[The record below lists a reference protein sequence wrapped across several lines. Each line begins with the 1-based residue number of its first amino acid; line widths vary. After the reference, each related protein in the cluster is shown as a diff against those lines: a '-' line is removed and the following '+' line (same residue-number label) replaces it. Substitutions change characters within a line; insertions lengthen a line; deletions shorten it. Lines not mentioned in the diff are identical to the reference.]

1 MDNTTKEQ
9 LRELVTKG
17 FKQRYGTHPDKQA
30 LLRLLSELR
39 RIDVAG
45 YAGYYLMAYMIFK
58 ETAFSYG
65 INIWPRGAMASSI
78 VCYSMGL
85 TEVDPLRYG
94 LHSARFVNE
103 EPPKFQFDIEEARF
117 DEFKEK
123 ATKLLKDNPDI
134 LDYETGCKYLL
145 GDLQSSSYLN
155 GKDVC
160 PLPQPENMDDKIAE
174 YALSFPDTMTLY
186 ETYKERK
193 NGATW
198 APTGIEKLDEIL
210 APTYGLLAYQEQMFD
225 IMKLCFNVHGI
236 LANKVRLSIQRGE
249 TEQIKAY
256 RIELQENAKQVG
268 LGDNEFDTAWSVL
281 TSNPKAFL
289 KAHAVFRVLSR
300 YFNTIDLFRDIN
312 KANAAIRIDMND
324 INKFL
329 SCNGKI
335 VKLKAEADNLETAL
349 RNLFTNTPID
359 KEEIIKAKRLL
370 LTITIKT
377 DDNLLLTEMDC
388 LRDFIGGFKE
398 HTFDVWGLYKD
409 ANQAQNVSLIC
420 WAVGV

>member
-1 MDNTTKEQ
+1 MNNTTREQ
-9 LRELVTKG
+9 LRKLATLG
-17 FKQRYGTHPDKQA
+17 FKLCYGAHPDKQA
-30 LLRLLSELR
+30 LLRLLCELR

-45 YAGYYLMAYMIFK
+45 YAGYYLMAYIIFN
-58 ETAFSYG
+58 ETAHLSG
-65 INIWPRGAMASSI
+65 IKVWPRGAVASSI
-78 VCYSMGL
+78 VCHIILL
-85 TEVDPLRYG
+85 TKMDPLRYG

-103 EPPKFQFDIEEARF
+103 EPPRFQFDIEEARF

-123 ATKLLKDNPDI
+123 ATKVLKNNPDI

-198 APTGIEKLDEIL
+198 TPTGIEKLDEIL

-225 IMKLCFNVHGI
+225 IMKICFNVHGT
-236 LANKVRLSIQRGE
+236 LPNKVRLSIQRGE
-249 TEQIKAY
+249 TERIKAY

-289 KAHAVFRVLSR
+289 KAHAVCRVLSR

-312 KANAAIRIDMND
+312 KANAVIRIDMND

-359 KEEIIKAKRLL
+359 KEDIIKAKRLL
-370 LTITIKT
+370 LAITIKT
-377 DDNLLLTEMDC
+377 DDNLLLKEMDC

-420 WAVGV
+420 WAVGI

>member
-78 VCYSMGL
+78 VCYSIEL
-85 TEVDPLRYG
+85 TEVDPLRFG

-103 EPPKFQFDIEEARF
+103 EPPKFQFDIEAARF
-117 DEFKEK
+117 EEFKEK
-123 ATKLLKDNPDI
+123 ATKVLKNNPDI
-134 LDYETGCKYLL
+134 LDYESGCKYLL
-145 GDLQSSSYLN
+145 GDIEPTSYLN
-155 GKDVC
+155 REKGY
-160 PLPQPENMDDKIAE
+160 PLPDNIDDEIAE
-174 YALSFPDTMTLY
+174 YALSFPGTMTLY

-198 APTGIEKLDEIL
+198 TPTGIAKLDEIL

-225 IMKLCFNVHGI
+225 IMKNIFGVYGI
-236 LANKVRLSIQRGE
+236 TANNIRLSIQRGE
-249 TEQIKAY
+249 TGH
-256 RIELQENAKQVG
+256 IEEYKKEVQQMVKDNDINADAFETIWG
-268 LGDNEFDTAWSVL
+268 VL

-289 KAHAVFRVLSR
+289 KAHAVSRVVSR
-300 YFNTIDLFRDIN
+300 FFY
-312 KANAAIRIDMND
+312 
-324 INKFL
+324 
-329 SCNGKI
+329 
-335 VKLKAEADNLETAL
+335 
-349 RNLFTNTPID
+349 
-359 KEEIIKAKRLL
+359 
-370 LTITIKT
+370 
-377 DDNLLLTEMDC
+377 
-388 LRDFIGGFKE
+388 
-398 HTFDVWGLYKD
+398 
-409 ANQAQNVSLIC
+409 NQ
-420 WAVGV
+420 

>member
-78 VCYSMGL
+78 VCYSIEL
-85 TEVDPLRYG
+85 TEVDPLRFG

-103 EPPKFQFDIEEARF
+103 EPPKFQFDIEVARF
-117 DEFKEK
+117 EELKEK
-123 ATKLLKDNPDI
+123 ATELLKDNPDI

-160 PLPQPENMDDKIAE
+160 PLTQPENIDDKIAE

-198 APTGIEKLDEIL
+198 TPTGIEKLDEIL
-210 APTYGLLAYQEQMFD
+210 APTCGLLAYQEQMFD
-225 IMKLCFNVHGI
+225 IMKHCFNVHGI

-249 TEQIKAY
+249 TEQINSY
-256 RIELQENAKQVG
+256 RTELQENAKQVG

-289 KAHAVFRVLSR
+289 KAHAVCRVLSR

-312 KANAAIRIDMND
+312 KANAVIRIDMND

-335 VKLKAEADNLETAL
+335 VKFKAEADNLETTL

-370 LTITIKT
+370 LAITIKT
-377 DDNLLLTEMDC
+377 DDKLLLTEMDY

-398 HTFDVWGLYKD
+398 CTFDTWGLYKD
-409 ANQAQNVSLIC
+409 ANQTHNVSIIC
-420 WAVGV
+420 WAVGI

>member
-1 MDNTTKEQ
+1 MNNTTREQ
-9 LRELVTKG
+9 LRKLATLG
-17 FKQRYGTHPDKQA
+17 FKLCYGAHPDKQA
-30 LLRLLSELR
+30 LLRLLCELR

-45 YAGYYLMAYMIFK
+45 YAGYYLMAYIIFN
-58 ETAFSYG
+58 ETAHLSG
-65 INIWPRGAMASSI
+65 IKVWPRGAVASSI
-78 VCYSMGL
+78 VCHIILL
-85 TEVDPLRYG
+85 TKMDPLRYG

-103 EPPKFQFDIEEARF
+103 EPPKFQFDIEAARF
-117 DEFKEK
+117 EEFKEK
-123 ATKLLKDNPDI
+123 ATELLKDNPDI

-198 APTGIEKLDEIL
+198 TPTGIAKLDEIL
-210 APTYGLLAYQEQMFD
+210 APTCGLLAYQEQMFD
-225 IMKLCFNVHGI
+225 IMKLCFNVHGT
-236 LANKVRLSIQRGE
+236 LPNKVRLSIQRGE

-289 KAHAVFRVLSR
+289 KAHAVSRVVSR
-300 YFNTIDLFRDIN
+300 FFYN
-312 KANAAIRIDMND
+312 
-324 INKFL
+324 
-329 SCNGKI
+329 
-335 VKLKAEADNLETAL
+335 
-349 RNLFTNTPID
+349 
-359 KEEIIKAKRLL
+359 
-370 LTITIKT
+370 
-377 DDNLLLTEMDC
+377 
-388 LRDFIGGFKE
+388 
-398 HTFDVWGLYKD
+398 
-409 ANQAQNVSLIC
+409 
-420 WAVGV
+420 

>member
-17 FKQRYGTHPDKQA
+17 FKQRYGTHPDKQS

-78 VCYSMGL
+78 VCYSIEL
-85 TEVDPLRYG
+85 TEVDPLRFG

-103 EPPKFQFDIEEARF
+103 EPPKFQFDIEAARF
-117 DEFKEK
+117 EEFKEK
-123 ATKLLKDNPDI
+123 ATELLKDNPDI

-198 APTGIEKLDEIL
+198 TPTGIAKLDEIL

-225 IMKLCFNVHGI
+225 IMKLCFNVHGT
-236 LANKVRLSIQRGE
+236 LPNKVRLSIQRGE
-249 TEQIKAY
+249 TGH
-256 RIELQENAKQVG
+256 IEEYKKEVQQMVKDNDINADAFETIWG
-268 LGDNEFDTAWSVL
+268 VL

-289 KAHAVFRVLSR
+289 KAHAVSRVVSR
-300 YFNTIDLFRDIN
+300 FFY
-312 KANAAIRIDMND
+312 
-324 INKFL
+324 
-329 SCNGKI
+329 
-335 VKLKAEADNLETAL
+335 
-349 RNLFTNTPID
+349 
-359 KEEIIKAKRLL
+359 
-370 LTITIKT
+370 
-377 DDNLLLTEMDC
+377 
-388 LRDFIGGFKE
+388 
-398 HTFDVWGLYKD
+398 
-409 ANQAQNVSLIC
+409 NQ
-420 WAVGV
+420 

>member
-78 VCYSMGL
+78 VCYSIEL
-85 TEVDPLRYG
+85 TEVDPLRFG

-103 EPPKFQFDIEEARF
+103 EPPKFQFDIEAARF
-117 DEFKEK
+117 EEFKEK
-123 ATKLLKDNPDI
+123 ATELLKDNPDI

-198 APTGIEKLDEIL
+198 TPTGIEKLDEIL

-225 IMKLCFNVHGI
+225 IMKHCFNVHGI

-256 RIELQENAKQVG
+256 RKELQENAKQVG
-268 LGDNEFDTAWSVL
+268 LVDNDFDTAWSVL

-289 KAHAVFRVLSR
+289 KAHAVSRVVAK
-300 YFNTIDLFRDIN
+300 YYHE
-312 KANAAIRIDMND
+312 
-324 INKFL
+324 
-329 SCNGKI
+329 CN
-335 VKLKAEADNLETAL
+335 
-349 RNLFTNTPID
+349 
-359 KEEIIKAKRLL
+359 
-370 LTITIKT
+370 
-377 DDNLLLTEMDC
+377 
-388 LRDFIGGFKE
+388 
-398 HTFDVWGLYKD
+398 Y
-409 ANQAQNVSLIC
+409 
-420 WAVGV
+420 